1 MWGIILITNQFGY
14 LECGTILFW
23 PFYAIGGLA
32 STIMG
37 AFLSKKSGKVESYI
51 QLIKEIF
58 TVKQSVKYYIVIFA
72 MSFMLGAIYKVSYSL
87 WLCVLFHAMI
97 NAYLQV
103 WVDSDNIINPLV
115 STYSSAVFKIIVAI
129 VIVEVH
135 NHLIKTKAL
144 SV

>member
-1 MWGIILITNQFGY
+1 MQLVDLHLQLW
-14 LECGTILFW
+14 E
-23 PFYAIGGLA
+23 PF
-32 STIMG
+32 
-37 AFLSKKSGKVESYI
+37 FQKKSGKVESYI

-129 VIVEVH
+129 VIVEVR